1 MTESFF
7 VQTLMVRCTMMTKQ
21 YSMIR
26 AAGAGYA
33 VFNAVDEVKLA
44 AEHVTVSN
52 NEHAIAKIID
62 DIDSGK
68 VLI

>member
-1 MTESFF
+1 MKKTIA
-7 VQTLMVRCTMMTKQ
+7 VGD
-21 YSMIR
+21 YNNDISMIR
-26 AAGAGYA
+26 FAGAGYA

-44 AEHVTVSN
+44 ADHVTVSN

>member
-1 MTESFF
+1 MI
-7 VQTLMVRCTMMTKQ
+7 KQ
-21 YSMIR
+21 YSMIC

-44 AEHVTVSN
+44 ADHVTASN
-52 NEHAIAKIID
+52 NEHAIAKIVD